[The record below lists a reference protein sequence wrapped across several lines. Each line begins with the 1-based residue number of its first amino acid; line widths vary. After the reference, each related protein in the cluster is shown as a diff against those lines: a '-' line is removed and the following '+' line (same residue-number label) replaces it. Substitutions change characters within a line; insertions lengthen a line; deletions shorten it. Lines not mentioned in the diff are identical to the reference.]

1 MRKQAYLDNNKIG
14 AENLTNNSESN
25 DMGQGLPELMDCKQS
40 GRKTIICTPTGN
52 ICLLDLLIHQF
63 GKVFI

>member
-40 GRKTIICTPTGN
+40 VYQS
-52 ICLLDLLIHQF
+52 L
-63 GKVFI
+63 KVSKSWI